1 MSLEVGKTID
11 VLKYD
16 LNSKQQMWTRGDIV
30 AVTGDISDI
39 SKKMLTIAY
48 KLDCTLSET
57 RYPADSAMIAPDG
70 TKSIAQNWRDQL

>member
-16 LNSKQQMWTRGDIV
+16 VSNKMQMWTRGDIV
-30 AVTGDISDI
+30 AVTGDIDNI

-48 KLDCTLSET
+48 NQDLTLSET

-70 TKSIAQNWRDQL
+70 TKSIA